1 MIWNF
6 CIRRPVLTVVVFLAI
21 AIFGIYGYRQLAVR
35 EYPDIE
41 FPVVNVSVVLRGADP
56 EVIET
61 EVVEPLEEEL
71 NTIEGIKRIRS
82 TSREEV
88 GTVTVEFELYR
99 DIDIAAQ
106 DVRDRVA
113 RARPEMADD
122 IEEPIVRKV
131 DPDAR
136 AVMWIALTGNER
148 WDPVRIT
155 AYAENNIKERLE
167 GLPGVGQI
175 RIGGERRY
183 AVRIRLDP
191 RKLAAHRLTVQDV
204 VATIR
209 NENVDIPSGR
219 IESEQREF
227 LVKTQGQFS
236 SAQPFNRLILAYRD
250 GGPVRLIDV
259 GLAVDGVENDRTVAR
274 FIGEPSV
281 GLGVVK
287 QSDANMVALVERVR
301 SRMADIGGGLPPG
314 LTYTIASDDSQYV
327 SANIRDLLR
336 TIFLTTVLVVAVIL
350 FFLGTFRGTLITSIA
365 IPTSLLGGFAAI
377 YYLGFSLNVL
387 SMLGFI
393 LVIGI
398 VVDDAIVVLESCF
411 RHMEK
416 GAASKPAARTG
427 TTEIAFAAISNSLSL
442 AAVFIPV
449 AFMPGLIGRFFY
461 EFGLTV
467 TATLFFSTFTALTL
481 TPMLC
486 SRYLVRPDPENL
498 PRWQRWTDTAFQ
510 AAESVYRRILQAAL
524 RHAWTTVLIGL
535 AAFAIGLYLFTLLD
549 TEFSPSVDRG
559 EFVVSFETVEGA
571 SLTATD
577 SYAREIERIF
587 SEIPDIQTY
596 FLAVA
601 LGRTGPG
608 QVNQGISF
616 VRLSDRGLRHR
627 TQQEVMQTVRERTAA
642 LPGVRTFVLEPGGPL
657 GAEAPLQIVLKNPD
671 LASLARQQEQV
682 MAWMGRQPEYV
693 GINTDT
699 RLDRPEV
706 RVNIDRERAAE
717 MGVSVRTISETLRFI
732 FGDPQVSTIDRQSE
746 RYEVITEISTE
757 HMVPATIFRLY
768 TRNGA
773 GRMIPLESFVDI
785 EEGVGPSEIH
795 HFNRGR
801 SVTISAQNPPDTPL
815 GPALSKLQDRLAQT
829 LPADFETEITG
840 RAQDFRES
848 FFYLT
853 VTIGFSIV
861 FVYLVLSAQF
871 ESFLHPFTILLTLP
885 LAAVGAS
892 GALLA
897 LGMTLNIF
905 SFIGLILLVG
915 LVTKTGILLV
925 DYANVLNARGA
936 SLEEA
941 AREAAHTRFRPVIMT
956 ATSTVLGMLPIA
968 LGFGAGGNARAPMGV
983 VIALGNFVSTALT
996 LLVIP
1001 VAYIL
1006 FGRLQEALLRR
1017 RKLAFWLVATALAAA
1032 ALTAFV
1038 LWVW

>member
-21 AIFGIYGYRQLAVR
+21 AIFGIYGYQQLPVR

-71 NTIEGIKRIRS
+71 NTIEGIKTIRS

-106 DVRDRVA
+106 DVRDRVS

-155 AYAENNIKERLE
+155 EYAENNIKERLE

-183 AVRIRLDP
+183 AVRIQLDP
-191 RKLAAHRLTVQDV
+191 LKLAAYRLTVQDV
-204 VATIR
+204 VNTIR

-219 IESEQREF
+219 IESEMREF

-236 SAQPFNRLILAYRD
+236 AAQPFNDLILAYRD
-250 GGPVRLIDV
+250 NAPVRLSEV
-259 GLAVDGVENDRTVAR
+259 GRAVDGVENDRTVAR
-274 FIGEPSV
+274 FVGEPSV

-287 QSDANMVALVERVR
+287 QSDANLVALVERVR
-301 SRMADIGGGLPPG
+301 NRMQAIGNDFPPG
-314 LTYTIASDDSQYV
+314 LQYTIASDDSQYV
-327 SANIRDLLR
+327 RENIRDLLR
-336 TIFLTTVLVVAVIL
+336 TIFLATALVVAVIL
-350 FFLGTFRGTLITSIA
+350 FFLGTFRGTLITSLA

-377 YYLGFSLNVL
+377 HYFGFSLNVL
-387 SMLGFI
+387 SMLGLI

-416 GAASKPAARTG
+416 GAASRPAARTG
-427 TTEIAFAAISNSLSL
+427 TTEIAFAAIANSLSL

-449 AFMPGLIGRFFY
+449 AFMPGLIGRFFF

-467 TATLFFSTFTALTL
+467 AVTVFFSTFTALTL

-486 SRYLVRPDPENL
+486 SRFLVRPDRQHP
-498 PRWQRWTDTAFQ
+498 PRWQRWTESAFG
-510 AAESVYRRILQAAL
+510 AFESIYRRILNVAL
-524 RHAWTTVLIGL
+524 RHLWVTVFIGA
-535 AAFAIGLYLFTLLD
+535 AAFAGGLYLFALLD

-571 SLTATD
+571 SLRATD
-577 SYAREIERIF
+577 RYARKIEQIF
-587 SEIPDIQTY
+587 SEIPEIRTY

-616 VRLSDRGLRHR
+616 VRLTHRGQRQR
-627 TQQEVMQTVRERTAA
+627 SQQAVMQHVRDRIAGLT
-642 LPGVRTFVLEPGGPL
+642 GVRAFVLEPGGPL
-657 GAEAPLQIVLKNPD
+657 GAEAPLQIVLKNPELD
-671 LASLARQQEQV
+671 QLAQQQAQV
-682 MAWMGRQPEYV
+682 MAWMRREPEYV
-693 GINTDT
+693 GVNTNT

-706 RVNIDRERAAE
+706 RVRIDRDRAAE
-717 MGVSVRTISETLRFI
+717 MKVSVRTISETLRFI
-732 FGDPQVSTIDRQSE
+732 FGDPQISTIDRGSE
-746 RYEVITEISTE
+746 RYEVITEIAAEKT
-757 HMVPATIFRLY
+757 VPATIFRLY

-773 GRMIPLESFVDI
+773 GQMIPLESLVRI
-785 EEGVGPSEIH
+785 EEAVGPSEIH
-795 HFNRGR
+795 HFNRSR
-801 SVTISAQNPPDTPL
+801 SVTLSAQNPPGVAL
-815 GPALSKLQDRLAQT
+815 GPALSKLQAQLAQT
-829 LPADFETEITG
+829 LPADFETTITG

-853 VTIGFSIV
+853 VTIGFSVI

-892 GALLA
+892 GALYV

-925 DYANVLNARGA
+925 DYANVLRARG
-936 SLEEA
+936 SRIEEA
-941 AREAAHTRFRPVIMT
+941 ARQAAHIRFRPVIMT

-1006 FGRLQEALLRR
+1006 LSRLQRALSRHRSVRVSLIAAT
-1017 RKLAFWLVATALAAA
+1017 LGIGVVAG
-1032 ALTAFV
+1032 
-1038 LWVW
+1038 LWWWWR

>member
-6 CIRRPVLTVVVFLAI
+6 CIRRPVLTVVIFLVI
-21 AIFGIYGYRQLAVR
+21 AIFGIYGYTQLPVR
-35 EYPDIE
+35 EFPDIE

-71 NTIEGIKRIRS
+71 NTIEGIKTIRS

-106 DVRDRVA
+106 DVRDRVS
-113 RARPEMADD
+113 RARPDMADD

-155 AYAENNIKERLE
+155 EYAENNIKERLE

-183 AVRIRLDP
+183 AVRVQLEP
-191 RKLAAHRLTVQDV
+191 LKLAAFELTVQDV

-219 IESEQREF
+219 IESETREF

-236 SAQPFNRLILAYRD
+236 AAQPFNDLILAYRD
-250 GGPVRLIDV
+250 GAPVRLSDV
-259 GLAVDGVENDRTVAR
+259 GRAVDGVENERTVAR
-274 FIGEPSV
+274 FVQEPSV

-301 SRMADIGGGLPPG
+301 QRMAVIGSEFPPG
-314 LTYTIASDDSQYV
+314 LQYTIASDDSQYV
-327 SANIRDLLR
+327 RENIRDLLR
-336 TIFLTTVLVVAVIL
+336 TIFLATALVVGVIL

-377 YYLGFSLNVL
+377 HYFGFSLNVL
-387 SMLGFI
+387 SMLGLI

-416 GAASKPAARTG
+416 GAESKPAARTG
-427 TTEIAFAAISNSLSL
+427 TTEIAFAAIANSLAL

-467 TATLFFSTFTALTL
+467 AVTVFFSTFTALTL

-486 SRYLVRPDPENL
+486 SRFLVRPDPNNP
-498 PRWQRWTDTAFQ
+498 PRWQRWTDSAFG
-510 AAESVYRRILQAAL
+510 AFESLYRRILGSAL
-524 RHAWTTVLIGL
+524 RHPWITVTIGL
-535 AAFAIGLYLFTLLD
+535 VSFCGGLYLFALLD

-571 SLTATD
+571 SLAATD
-577 SYAREIERIF
+577 RYARRIEQIF
-587 SEIPDIQTY
+587 SAIPEIRTY

-616 VRLSDRGLRHR
+616 VRMTHR
-627 TQQEVMQTVRERTAA
+627 SERSRSQQQVMQTVREEIGGLT
-642 LPGVRTFVLEPGGPL
+642 GVRAFVLEPGGPL
-657 GAEAPLQIVLKNPD
+657 GAEAPLQLVLKNPD

-682 MAWMGRQPEYV
+682 MAWMRRQPEYV
-693 GINTDT
+693 GVNTNT

-706 RVNIDRERAAE
+706 RVRIDRERSAE

-732 FGDPQVSTIDRQSE
+732 FGDPQISTIDRQSE
-746 RYEVITEISTE
+746 RYEVITEISTQDN
-757 HMVPATIFRLY
+757 VPAAIYRLY
-768 TRNGA
+768 TRNGT
-773 GRMIPLESFVDI
+773 GQMIPLESLVNI

-801 SVTISAQNPPDTPL
+801 SVTISAQNPPGVAL
-815 GPALSKLQDRLAQT
+815 GPALDKLQNRLART
-829 LPADFETEITG
+829 LPADFQTTVTG

-853 VTIGFSIV
+853 VTIGFAVV

-892 GALLA
+892 GALYA

-925 DYANVLNARGA
+925 DYANVLRDRGA
-936 SLEEA
+936 GLEEA
-941 AREAAHTRFRPVIMT
+941 ARQAAHTRFRPVIMT

-968 LGFGAGGNARAPMGV
+968 LGYGAGGNARAPMGV

-1006 FGRLQEALLRR
+1006 LSRLQQAILRHR
-1017 RKLAFWLVATALAAA
+1017 SLQLSLAAVVVGALA
-1032 ALTAFV
+1032 V
-1038 LWVW
+1038 LVIGWGLR

>member
-6 CIRRPVLTVVVFLAI
+6 CIRRPVFTVVIFLVVAV
-21 AIFGIYGYRQLAVR
+21 FGIFGYRQMPVR

-41 FPVVNVSVVLRGADP
+41 FPVVNVSVILRGADP

-71 NTIEGIKRIRS
+71 NTIEGIKTIRS

-113 RARPEMADD
+113 RARPDMADG

-136 AVMWIALTGNER
+136 AVMWIALTGSDR

-155 AYAENNIKERLE
+155 GYAEDNIKERLE

-175 RIGGERRY
+175 LIGGERRY

-191 RKLAAHRLTVQDV
+191 LKLAAHRLTVQDV
-204 VATIR
+204 VRTVR
-209 NENVDIPSGR
+209 EENVDIPSGR
-219 IESEQREF
+219 VESEMREF

-236 SAQPFNRLILAYRD
+236 AAEPFNDLILAYRE
-250 GGPVRLIDV
+250 GAPVRLSDV
-259 GLAVDGVENDRTVAR
+259 GRAVDGMENDRTAAR
-274 FIGEPSV
+274 FVGEPSV

-301 SRMADIGGGLPPG
+301 ERMAVIAADFPPG
-314 LTYTIASDDSQYV
+314 LRYRIASDDSQYV
-327 SANIRDLLR
+327 SQNIADLLR
-336 TIFLTTVLVVAVIL
+336 TIFLATVLVVAVIL
-350 FFLGTFRGTLITSIA
+350 VFLGTWRGTLITSIA
-365 IPTSLLGGFAAI
+365 IPISLLGGFAI
-377 YYLGFSLNVL
+377 IFYLDFSLNVL
-387 SMLGFI
+387 SMLGLI

-416 GAASKPAARTG
+416 GAAARPAARTG
-427 TTEIAFAAISNSLSL
+427 TTEIAFAAIANTLSL

-449 AFMPGLIGRFFY
+449 AFMPGLIGRFFF

-467 TATLFFSTFTALTL
+467 AATLFFSTFTALTL

-486 SRYLVRPDPENL
+486 SRFLKRPDPEQT
-498 PRWQRWTDTAFQ
+498 PRWQRWTDTGFQ
-510 AAESVYRRILQAAL
+510 KAEAIYRRLLGAAL
-524 RHAWTTVLIGL
+524 SHRWVTVLVGVG
-535 AAFAIGLYLFTLLD
+535 AFAGGLYSFTLLD
-549 TEFSPSVDRG
+549 TEFTPSVDRG

-571 SLTATD
+571 SLAATD
-577 SYAREIERIF
+577 RYARRIEAVLGTIPEIR
-587 SEIPDIQTY
+587 TY

-616 VRLSDRGLRHR
+616 VRLSPRGERQR
-627 TQQEVMQTVRERTAA
+627 SQQAVMQALRGKLAA
-642 LPGVRTFVLEPGGPL
+642 LAGVRAFVLEPGGPL
-657 GAEAPLQIVLKNPD
+657 GAEAPLQIVLEHPD
-671 LASLARQQEQV
+671 LEQLAGRQEAV
-682 MAWMGRQPEYV
+682 MGWMRSQPEYV
-693 GINTDT
+693 GINTNT

-706 RVNIDRERAAE
+706 RVHIDRDRAAE
-717 MGVSVRTISETLRFI
+717 MAVSVRTISDTLRFL
-732 FGDPQVSTIDRQSE
+732 FGDPQISTIDRQSE
-746 RYEVITEISTE
+746 RYEVITEIAAQNA
-757 HMVPATIFRLY
+757 VPATLFSLY
-768 TRNGA
+768 ARNGR
-773 GRMIPLESFVDI
+773 GRMVPLESLVRI

-795 HFNRGR
+795 HYNRSR
-801 SVTISAQNPPDTPL
+801 SVTVSAQTPPEVPL
-815 GPALSKLQDRLAQT
+815 GTALGKLQDHLART
-829 LPADFETEITG
+829 LPAGFEMEISG

-853 VTIGFSIV
+853 VTIGFSIL
-861 FVYLVLSAQF
+861 FVYLILSAQF

-892 GALLA
+892 GALYA
-897 LGMTLNIF
+897 FGMTLNIF

-925 DYANVLNARGA
+925 DYANVLRARGLD
-936 SLEEA
+936 LEEA
-941 AREAAHTRFRPVIMT
+941 VRQAALTRFRPVVMT
-956 ATSTVLGMLPIA
+956 ASSSVLGMLPIA
-968 LGFGAGGNARAPMGV
+968 LGYGAGGNARAPMGV

-1001 VAYIL
+1001 VAYVL
-1006 FGRLQEALLRR
+1006 LSRLQEFLTGQRR
-1017 RKLAFWLVATALAAA
+1017 RLLWLTLAIALSGAAA
-1032 ALTAFV
+1032 AT
-1038 LWVW
+1038 LWWW